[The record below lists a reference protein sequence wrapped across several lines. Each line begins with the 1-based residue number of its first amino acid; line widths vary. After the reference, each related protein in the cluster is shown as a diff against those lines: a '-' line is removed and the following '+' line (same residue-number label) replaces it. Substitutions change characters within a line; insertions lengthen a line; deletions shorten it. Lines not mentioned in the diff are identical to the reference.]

1 MNDNENKRMIGD
13 YEVLHAVSTGPLEIA
28 IGCNLNADP
37 GERYICAYCT
47 GTGFLMQ
54 YSGVLVSDDYAEL
67 LQTFGNRIAE
77 QAERLKVE
85 LAQLEKNGIED
96 KPITHEGFIPI
107 AYEDDLKDKVIV
119 IRAEVLKPEYQRA
132 TRQYQLC
139 TGGFGASPNS
149 RGSACFCTNLYSGKT
164 SRYERMDVLGIVPK
178 EQLPDWAKSA
188 LEHIEMQKNHDRGEA
203 R

>member
-1 MNDNENKRMIGD
+1 MNDNNKRMIGD
-13 YEVLHAVSTGPLEIA
+13 YEVIHAISAGPLEIA
-28 IGCNLNADP
+28 LGCNLDADP

-47 GTGFLMQ
+47 GTGFLTQ
-54 YSGVLVSDDYAEL
+54 YSGVLASDDYAEM
-67 LQTFGNRIAE
+67 LQIFGTRITE

-85 LAQLEKNGIED
+85 LAQPEKNGIKD
-96 KPITHEGFIPI
+96 QPIINDGFIPI
-107 AYEDDLKDKVIV
+107 TYEDDLKDKVIV

-139 TGGFGASPNS
+139 TGGFGASPHS
-149 RGSACFCTNLYSGKT
+149 RGSACFCTNLYSGKST
-164 SRYERMDVLGIVPK
+164 RYERMDVLGIAPK

-188 LEHIEMQKNHDRGEA
+188 LAQIEMQRNHDRGEA